1 MSKMLRTR
9 STWSFLPAFSCL
21 FLVCLGIFGS
31 ACSPV
36 VADGPSL
43 LRMFAR
49 GQKIEADAS
58 KPYHLTQEDGPW
70 MILAHTFLGPGSKE
84 RAERLV
90 LEIRQDLNLPAFLYA
105 KDIDFSGEV
114 NPGSPIQRTGGASSY
129 KRKMRYAN
137 QISYQAHAVLVGE
150 YDSAEHPRVESDLER
165 VKTAKCNVFGDERE
179 MAAETDIRNPVTAV
193 KALHQRLVKKMG
205 DPKLG
210 AMGNAFLTRNPML
223 PEDYFQAPEVD
234 AFVRNLNEGQPHSL
248 IDQCSGQY
256 TVVVRTFSG
265 FNTIVDGKK
274 DKTFEP
280 SGERLDRCAA
290 DAAQMVALLREEGVE
305 AYQFHDRTQ
314 SIVTIGSFE
323 NLGRELPGGGFEYDA
338 PILAVMNE
346 YRAFNV
352 DANLASHVKRQTTQ
366 GVPVKCV
373 AEKFPFDIQP
383 MPIRV
388 PKPGKRSLYSAAM
401 GR

>member
-1 MSKMLRTR
+1 MSKTLRIR
-9 STWSFLPAFSCL
+9 SAWLFFLAFGVL
-21 FLVCLGIFGS
+21 TTPTIVQ
-31 ACSPV
+31 
-36 VADGPSL
+36 ADGPSL
-43 LRMFAR
+43 LRMFSR
-49 GQKIEADAS
+49 GERIDADAS
-58 KPYHLTQEDGPW
+58 KPYLLTQEDGPW
-70 MILAHTFLGPGSKE
+70 MILAHTFLGPGSQE

-90 LEIRQDLNLPAFLYA
+90 LEIRRDLNLPAFLYE
-105 KDIDFSGEV
+105 KEIDFSGEV
-114 NPGSPIQRTGGASSY
+114 NPGPPIRRTGGAAAY
-129 KRKMRYAN
+129 QRKMRYAN
-137 QISYQAHAVLVGE
+137 EIRYEAHAVLVGE
-150 YDSAEHPRVESDLER
+150 YDTSEHPRIESDLEKI
-165 VKTAKCNVFGDERE
+165 KTAQCGVFGDAKE

-193 KALHQRLVKKMG
+193 KALHHRLVKKMG

-223 PEDYFQAPEVD
+223 PEDFFQAPEVD
-234 AFVRNLNEGQPHSL
+234 AFVRHLNEGKPHSL
-248 IDQCSGQY
+248 IDHCQGNY

-274 DKTFEP
+274 DKVFEP

-290 DAAQMVALLREEGVE
+290 DAAEMVRLLRKEGVE

-323 NLGRELPGGGFEYDA
+323 NLGRELPGGDFEYDA

-346 YRAFNV
+346 YRAFNI
-352 DANLASHVKRQTTQ
+352 DANLADQVKRQTTQ

-373 AEKFPFDIQP
+373 AERFPFDVQP

-388 PKPGKRSLYSAAM
+388 PKPSKRSLYSAAM

>member
-1 MSKMLRTR
+1 MSKMLRIR
-9 STWSFLPAFSCL
+9 SVWSLTLL
-21 FLVCLGIFGS
+21 FAMLNATTI
-31 ACSPV
+31 AT
-36 VADGPSL
+36 ADGPSL
-43 LRMFAR
+43 LRMFSR
-49 GQKIEADAS
+49 GERIEADAS
-58 KPYHLTQEDGPW
+58 KPYLLTQEDGPW
-70 MILAHTFLGPGSKE
+70 MILAHTFLGPGSQE

-90 LEIRQDLNLPAFLYA
+90 MEIRRDLNLPAFLYE
-105 KDIDFSGEV
+105 KEIDFSGEV
-114 NPGSPIQRTGGASSY
+114 NPGSPIQRTGGAAAFQ
-129 KRKMRYAN
+129 RKMRYAN
-137 QISYQAHAVLVGE
+137 EIRYEAHAVLVGE
-150 YDSAEHPRVESDLER
+150 YDTAEHPRVESDLEKI
-165 VKTAKCNVFGDERE
+165 KTAQCGVFGDEKE

-193 KALHQRLVKKMG
+193 KALHHRLVKKMG

-223 PEDYFQAPEVD
+223 PEDFFQAPEVD
-234 AFVRNLNEGQPHSL
+234 AFVRHLNEGKTHSL
-248 IDQCSGQY
+248 IDECPGKY

-290 DAAQMVALLREEGVE
+290 DAAEMVRLLRKEGVE

-346 YRAFNV
+346 YRAFNI
-352 DANLASHVKRQTTQ
+352 DANLANQVKQKTTQ

-373 AEKFPFDIQP
+373 AERFPFDVQP
-383 MPIRV
+383 MPISV
-388 PKPGKRSLYSAAM
+388 PKPSKRSLYSAAM